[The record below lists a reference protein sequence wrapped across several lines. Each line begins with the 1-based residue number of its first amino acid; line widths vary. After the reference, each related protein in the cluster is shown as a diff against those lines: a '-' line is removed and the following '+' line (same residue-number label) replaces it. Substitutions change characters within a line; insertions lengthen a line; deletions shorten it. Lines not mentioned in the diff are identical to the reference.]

1 MRRDYREKQQP
12 LVMIIPMIDIMLF
25 LLVFFMISTIY
36 MVQTNT
42 IQVSLPHASKA
53 VRETRPGIVPITVT
67 GTGDILYDKDTVP
80 SGGLAKRVKETLEAD
95 SETVF
100 VLRGDR
106 SVPYEHVVYV
116 LDILKKSGTKN
127 ISIATEVKEG
137 S

>member
-67 GTGDILYDKDTVP
+67 GTGDILYDKYTVP
-80 SGGLAKRVKETLEAD
+80 SGDLAKRVKETLEAD

-127 ISIATEVKEG
+127 ISIATEIKEG